1 MKRRVDECSMRGMQ
15 NRPAMKGVFTMADR
29 KQLDWAKIA
38 QDESFIELHKTKTR
52 FLFGWWVALTLF
64 SFMLP
69 LGAGYV
75 PDLFRAKIIGK
86 INFAYLFVIV
96 QIVISMSMSVIYYN
110 WANRVSDKM
119 TEEFIKKVKRGD

>member
-1 MKRRVDECSMRGMQ
+1 
-15 NRPAMKGVFTMADR
+15 MADR